1 VYKSNFSYVDFLT
14 GYFWAFKN
22 IGLMYDWNFGKFWH
36 EELDLSFQ
44 IKAAGYKLKVL
55 DKQVC
60 SHYSMRREE
69 VDWELHNKNLE
80 YVKNKWKDKQDLLR
94 LGGN

>member
-1 VYKSNFSYVDFLT
+1 
-14 GYFWAFKN
+14 
-22 IGLMYDWNFGKFWH
+22 
-36 EELDLSFQ
+36 
-44 IKAAGYKLKVL
+44 
-55 DKQVC
+55 
-60 SHYSMRREE
+60 MRREE